1 MIESGFAKRVKKHD
15 VDLQVKVPV
24 FLAKVSQPEQEIGKV
39 AIKAKY
45 VKPDLL
51 GKSSRHL
58 DKETP
63 IMNIPQIRECERAIY
78 QQKYVN
84 LCSRLYVQE
93 FHIKFH

>member
-45 VKPDLL
+45 V
-51 GKSSRHL
+51 
-58 DKETP
+58 
-63 IMNIPQIRECERAIY
+63 
-78 QQKYVN
+78 
-84 LCSRLYVQE
+84 
-93 FHIKFH
+93 